1 MTWADVI
8 RAPKPRVVRQFSML
22 GVGVLGAIGLWQI
35 LGRDRPV
42 LGGVLVGIGLLCGG
56 LGQFAPRLM
65 RWVFTGAML
74 LVFPIGFIVSQVM
87 LLILFFLVFLPTG
100 LLLRLRGWDPMLRHN
115 RNASGSVWEP
125 KVTPRDVRRYL
136 RQY

>member
-8 RAPKPRVVRQFSML
+8 REPKPRVLRQF
-22 GVGVLGAIGLWQI
+22 GVLCLVILGGIGLWQI
-35 LGRDRPV
+35 LGRDRAV
-42 LGGVLVGIGLLCGG
+42 LGGVLVGIGLLSGG
-56 LGQFAPRLM
+56 LGGFAPRRM

-74 LVFPIGFIVSQVM
+74 LVFPIGFVVSQVM

-100 LLLRLRGWDPMLRHN
+100 LLLRVRGWDPMLRHD
-115 RNASGSVWEP
+115 RKASGSAWEP